1 MRAVALITKLDL
13 LNNLDHLVVRTER
26 GNAVV
31 QRNPREL
38 PRRLRVLLLAVDG
51 THTVQLYIQTLKG
64 FGDISE
70 LMVELAGLGLVQLQ
84 GPDADFA
91 TSTQDAQRSEAYAA
105 LHHMLDDTRFKPA
118 EAAQVMYG
126 TTAPGSFDEMLR
138 VAGIEEPQFKPP
150 PRPAPAPV
158 SQAMQKAQVE
168 SLFAMLDTARGERRN
183 LKQKLVKME
192 KLRASA
198 RRLDQENQRLF
209 GYVFVLSTLC
219 IALLVALIIM
229 WVRR

>member
-1 MRAVALITKLDL
+1 VALITQQYLQ
-13 LNNLDHLVVRTER
+13 NNLDHLVVRTER

-51 THTVQLYIQTLKG
+51 SHTVRLYVQTLRG
-64 FGDISE
+64 FGDIGE
-70 LMVELAGLGLVQLQ
+70 LMVELVGLGLVRLVH
-84 GPDADFA
+84 PDIDFA
-91 TSTQDAQRSEAYAA
+91 SSTQAA
-105 LHHMLDDTRFKPA
+105 LREQAHADLHRLLDDSRVDPA

-150 PRPAPAPV
+150 PTPAPAPV
-158 SQAMQKAQVE
+158 SQATQKAQIE
-168 SLFAMLDTARGERRN
+168 SLFTMLDSVRGERQD
-183 LKQKLVKME
+183 LKKKLAKMD
-192 KLRASA
+192 KLRTAA
-198 RRLDQENQRLF
+198 RRLDKENQRLF
-209 GYVFVLSTLC
+209 GYVFALSTVC
-219 IALLVALIIM
+219 IALLVALLIM